1 LFCHS
6 LGGIVPFPAN
16 HEDREVEECTDCH
29 RVEEP

>member
-6 LGGIVPFPAN
+6 LDGIAPFPAN